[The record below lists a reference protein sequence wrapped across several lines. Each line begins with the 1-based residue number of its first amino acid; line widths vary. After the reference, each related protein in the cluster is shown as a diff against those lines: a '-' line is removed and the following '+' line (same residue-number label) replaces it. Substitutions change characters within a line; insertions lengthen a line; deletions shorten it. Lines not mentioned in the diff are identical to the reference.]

1 MTSDFDADRIRKTA
15 DDLLEKERNYKEAL
29 RLLLDWHRDKE
40 DHKIALP
47 AKMGTS
53 KSYLISVSL
62 GWIAA
67 NVYYARDLPIFKKH
81 VRKDS
86 NTVSINDTTVAY
98 LQQREPDYSRQLP
111 MAMYL
116 ATREHHKFPPL
127 LLVAY
132 QNWVYDEGHDNWGP
146 DGRAIM
152 GSLNVERLDTKSCV
166 VDLDSVSTSYFALDG
181 QHRLMAIKGLKDL
194 LDNGRLSPKKRDGI
208 PISGKDVT
216 REEIEGYYEERDLD
230 PNRLQDAMDEVMG
243 VEIIPAV
250 QDRETFKEAVSRLRN
265 VFVDVNEN
273 AKRLEKGELTLLEEN
288 DGFRIVARTVMTK
301 HRLFKGEL
309 GLLLNVDT
317 KRNQLSEGSE
327 SYTTLN
333 ALVSI
338 TEGYLGVKP
347 EFKDWKDTVLGLK
360 GSRGVGLLRPNDDEI
375 EKGLS
380 AMAVYF
386 DALAE
391 LPSHRHM
398 IAYFDRE
405 DEQEKKSPSGL
416 RGGNEQNV
424 LFRPIAQVALARAVA
439 QLKIEQDAD
448 LSEMVVILS
457 RHEELGDL
465 HLTHKT
471 SPWFGILCD
480 PIEEKVRRQKR
491 YEDLCVEMLVYLL
504 GGGFFEDNEREERLR
519 DNFFESRRGM
529 ADSDE
534 PMAWSLSGH
543 LKTKDEFRL
552 PDPWR

>member
-15 DDLLEKERNYKEAL
+15 DDVLEKEWNYKEAL
-29 RLLLDWHRDKE
+29 RLLLDWQQNRE

-62 GWIAA
+62 SWIAM
-67 NVYYARDLPIFKKH
+67 NVYFSRDLPIFKEH
-81 VRKDS
+81 IRVDS
-86 NTVSINDTTVAY
+86 KTIDINDTTAIY
-98 LQQREPDYSRQLP
+98 LQQRAPDYSRQLP

-146 DGRAIM
+146 DGRAMM

-166 VDLDSVSTSYFALDG
+166 VDLDTATTSYFALDG

-194 LDNGRLSPKKRDGI
+194 LDNGRLSPKKRDGS

-216 REEIEGYYEERDLD
+216 REEIEGYYEERGLD
-230 PNRLQDAMDEVMG
+230 PNRLQSSMDEAMG

-250 QDRETFKEAVSRLRN
+250 QGSETFREAVSRLRN

-301 HRLFKGEL
+301 HKLFKGL
-309 GLLLNVDT
+309 PNISLNVDT
-317 KRNQLSEGSE
+317 KRNQIPEGSE
-327 SYTTLN
+327 NYTTLN

-338 TEGYLGVKP
+338 TEGYLGAKV

-360 GSRGVGLLRPNDDEI
+360 GSRGVGFLRPNDDEI
-375 EKGLS
+375 EKGLV
-380 AMAVYF
+380 AMTVYF
-386 DALAE
+386 DALTE

-398 IAYFDRE
+398 IAHFDNE
-405 DEQEKKSPSGL
+405 SGQESKSPSGL
-416 RGGNEQNV
+416 RGGNDQNV
-424 LFRPIAQVALARAVA
+424 LFRPIAQVALARAMAHLESDQAADVA
-439 QLKIEQDAD
+439 ELMKV
-448 LSEMVVILS
+448 LSQ
-457 RHEELGDL
+457 HETLGDL
-465 HLTHKT
+465 HLTRKMA
-471 SPWFGILCD
+471 PWFGILCD

-491 YEDLCVEMLVYLL
+491 YEDLCVEMLIYLL
-504 GGGFFEDNEREERLR
+504 GGGFAQDEERQERLR
-519 DNFFESRRGM
+519 DAFFEARRG
-529 ADSDE
+529 ATDSGE

-543 LKTKDEFRL
+543 LKTKDDFKL

>member
-1 MTSDFDADRIRKTA
+1 MTSNFDADRIRKTA

-29 RLLLDWHRDKE
+29 RLLLDWHRDRE

-67 NVYYARDLPIFKKH
+67 NVYSARDLPIFKKH
-81 VRKDS
+81 VSADS
-86 NTVSINDTTVAY
+86 KTVDINDTTAAY
-98 LQQREPDYSRQLP
+98 LQQRAPDYSRQLP

-132 QNWVYDEGHDNWGP
+132 QNWVYEEGNDNWGP

-166 VDLDSVSTSYFALDG
+166 VDLDSVSTNYFALDG

-194 LDNGRLSPKKRDGI
+194 LDNGRLSPKKRDGS

-216 REEIEGYYEERDLD
+216 REEIEGYYEERNLD
-230 PNRLQDAMDEVMG
+230 PNRLQGAMDETMG

-250 QDRETFKEAVSRLRN
+250 QDRETFREAISRLRN

-301 HRLFKGEL
+301 HKLFKGL
-309 GLLLNVDT
+309 FGSSLNVDT
-317 KRNQLSEGSE
+317 KKDQLSEGSE

-360 GSRGVGLLRPNDDEI
+360 GSRGVGLFRPNDDEI
-375 EKGLS
+375 EKGL
-380 AMAVYF
+380 ATMAVYF
-386 DALAE
+386 DELAK

-398 IAYFDRE
+398 IAYFDGE
-405 DEQEKKSPSGL
+405 AEQENKSPSEL
-416 RGGNEQNV
+416 RGGSEQNV

-439 QLKIEQDAD
+439 QLKIGQEAD

-471 SPWFGILCD
+471 APWFGILCD
-480 PIEEKVRRQKR
+480 PIEEKIRRQKR
-491 YEDLCVEMLVYLL
+491 YEDLCAEMLVYLL
-504 GGGFFEDNEREERLR
+504 GGGFVEDEERQERLR
-519 DNFFESRRGM
+519 DNFFEARRGM